1 LIASYLNSAF
11 SPCTLESAKRRI
23 RRGTSAFERLSYGV
37 GEGEAAPSAGEGDAS
52 VSVAF
57 FLVVAFFF
65 RGAGDGDLVA
75 AAVVEVAV
83 VPCCCGAQ
91 EAINAMPI
99 KTVIKDNTGFFIY
112 LDTVKDRRMLVP
124 RAR

>member
-1 LIASYLNSAF
+1 M
-11 SPCTLESAKRRI
+11 
-23 RRGTSAFERLSYGV
+23 
-37 GEGEAAPSAGEGDAS
+37 
-52 VSVAF
+52 
-57 FLVVAFFF
+57 AFFF
-65 RGAGDGDLVA
+65 RVGDGDGDLVA

-91 EAINAMPI
+91 EAINAMPT